1 MSEKLLKK
9 LKRPNKDKLYK
20 EETERLLKSRKEEMI
35 SDLYKIINNLKEKKD
50 INEFIESKID
60 YLKNTVL
67 FSDLKKEQKCEVFSK
82 VKISGFL
89 FLAFYLM
96 GIYPLIG
103 LKNH

>member
-9 LKRPNKDKLYK
+9 LKRPNKDQLYK

-67 FSDLKKEQKCEVFSK
+67 FSDLKKEQK
-82 VKISGFL
+82 
-89 FLAFYLM
+89 
-96 GIYPLIG
+96 
-103 LKNH
+103 

>member
-9 LKRPNKDKLYK
+9 LKRPNKDQLYK

-60 YLKNTVL
+60 YLKNT
-67 FSDLKKEQKCEVFSK
+67 
-82 VKISGFL
+82 I
-89 FLAFYLM
+89 
-96 GIYPLIG
+96 
-103 LKNH
+103 